1 MSGSTGR
8 DSNPST
14 RPRAAARARLRQ
26 KAQLTLPEEIRAAL
40 RVTEGDELE
49 FSVGED
55 GVVRVRG
62 YVSIPAD
69 QVWLYSG
76 QTAVEPESND
86 GLTVGPGTD
95 LVDSAATHPE
105 APADS

>member
-1 MSGSTGR
+1 MSGSTAR

-55 GVVRVRG
+55 GIVRVRG
-62 YVSIPAD
+62 YVSVPAD

-76 QTAVEPESND
+76 QAAIEPESRD
-86 GLTVGPGTD
+86 DLTLGPGTD
-95 LVDSAATHPE
+95 LADPVATHPE